1 MNEYCEYKTIDQIKY
16 KINKWINKLNRYR
29 MNFIL
34 NDLFFFFFAY
44 RNIILMMMMMM
55 VLFFKRFVC
64 VINFLVKQNIDN
76 DNQRIENF
84 FEILNNFVVVV
95 FFYPVK
101 INNEKI
107 KNKIPQK
114 CNEEKL
120 TFRQRSLMIDGL
132 HASLLMLTI
141 TDSRKKNNQIIL
153 ETKIGHKYLES
164 STTKIT
170 IIDFFLF
177 KFFQCK

>member
-34 NDLFFFFFAY
+34 NDLFFFFAY

-76 DNQRIENF
+76 DN
-84 FEILNNFVVVV
+84 
-95 FFYPVK
+95 
-101 INNEKI
+101 
-107 KNKIPQK
+107 
-114 CNEEKL
+114 
-120 TFRQRSLMIDGL
+120 
-132 HASLLMLTI
+132 
-141 TDSRKKNNQIIL
+141 
-153 ETKIGHKYLES
+153 
-164 STTKIT
+164 
-170 IIDFFLF
+170 
-177 KFFQCK
+177 